1 MGYEIYKNDE
11 LIGFTSTNSFVDTEA
26 NFDENVVYKVV
37 AFDKRLNES
46 KGYETNSY
54 APSIKLQQN
63 EINIKLNE
71 EFNPSTL
78 VRAYNYNGEEITSE
92 IIINNGVNSSE
103 KGIYQV
109 EYVVTDEGITIYQIA
124 SGNLYRLNGEL
135 HQQILIYKGK

>member
-92 IIINNGVNSSE
+92 IIINKVL
-103 KGIYQV
+103 I
-109 EYVVTDEGITIYQIA
+109 
-124 SGNLYRLNGEL
+124 
-135 HQQILIYKGK
+135 HQKKVSIK

>member
-1 MGYEIYKNDE
+1 MK
-11 LIGFTSTNSFVDTEA
+11 
-26 NFDENVVYKVV
+26 
-37 AFDKRLNES
+37 S

-109 EYVVTDEGITIYQIA
+109 EYVVTDEGITTKEMLTVNVVSDYDYLSDSQW
-124 SGNLYRLNGEL
+124 NLYRLNGEL